1 MTAEPVPAGRTDRA
15 ATARLLTE
23 IAFDLF
29 DGQAIAGGA
38 PIRLGC
44 QMEPVGNMT
53 DEQSEFLRTRL
64 GDCRPGLVTTATNRV
79 TWTDSAGISNVAYA
93 GALGA
98 VVPVVAREAT
108 LALWARLSAEQRLAD
123 RTASLS
129 DTERALLAD
138 VTTDKEPL
146 EILRTGID
154 AAARVL
160 VQHAYLAALTPYD
173 DAAAF
178 AVVLR
183 DSGIFTTVAGTWHWG
198 LQASTYR
205 RGLIPVQLIAFGGR
219 VTYSADTV
227 AGLRAMKEAR
237 IATAR
242 ELAEHARSTGTALA
256 HAVDHDVHA
265 DPSALLYGALDDS
278 EQPRC
283 LAHAPQVVDGRRVS
297 MVSLVADLFVD
308 TFVRLLDVVEL
319 TPTRFESES
328 AMSTTTFEVPD
339 MTCQHCINTITKA
352 VAELGVE
359 PPEFDL
365 ETKRVVA
372 GFASAAIR
380 DDSFAAIRAHGYTVV
395 PLPA

>member
-1 MTAEPVPAGRTDRA
+1 MSAPH
-15 ATARLLTE
+15 
-23 IAFDLF
+23 
-29 DGQAIAGGA
+29 
-38 PIRLGC
+38 PIRLGY
-44 QMEPVGNMT
+44 QLAAVGNPST
-53 DEQSEFLRTRL
+53 QQSEFLRTRL
-64 GDCRPGLVTTATNRV
+64 GDCPPGLVTRATHRV

-108 LALWARLSAEQRLAD
+108 LLLWSRLDADERLAQ
-123 RTASLS
+123 RAASLS
-129 DTERALLAD
+129 DAEHALLAE
-138 VTTDKEPL
+138 VTTDKESL
-146 EILRTGID
+146 AILRTGVD

-160 VQHAYLAALTPYD
+160 VQHAYLAARMPYD

-178 AVVLR
+178 ATVLR

-205 RGLIPVQLIAFGGR
+205 RGLLPVQLIAFGGR
-219 VTYSADTV
+219 VAYSADTV
-227 AGLRAMKEAR
+227 AALRAMKEAR
-237 IATAR
+237 IAAAR
-242 ELAEHARSTGTALA
+242 DLAEHARTTGTALA
-256 HAVDHDVHA
+256 HTVDHDAHA
-265 DPSALLYGALDDS
+265 DPSALQYGALDESD
-278 EQPRC
+278 QPRC
-283 LAHAPQVVDGRRVS
+283 LAQAPQVVDGRRVS
-297 MVSLVADLFVD
+297 LVSQVADLFVD

-372 GFASAAIR
+372 GFASAISSR
-380 DDSFAAIRAHGYTVV
+380 RQLRGDQSSRLHRRTAAGVSAGVSGVV
-395 PLPA
+395 AT